1 MHCMQYNLHKYCIII
16 VLCVL
21 DAVKVPYCACRSQHM
36 RTLIGNYHVTAL
48 LSTNARTCT
57 LDLEHAGVHIENG
70 TLVRHITSLTCAGI
84 LRAVVPANHIPAN
97 DGRVRFSSVH
107 PTDGEATRW

>member
-1 MHCMQYNLHKYCIII
+1 MHCMQYNLHKYCIIII

-57 LDLEHAGVHIENG
+57 LDLEHAGVYSYRKWYSCASHYVINLRG
-70 TLVRHITSLTCAGI
+70 NFARGCTSE
-84 LRAVVPANHIPAN
+84 P
-97 DGRVRFSSVH
+97 H
-107 PTDGEATRW
+107 PSE